1 METTLGYII
10 IFGLIA
16 LFAFFYLRQNEK
28 KTLLLIAGDTYPELQ
43 LTIFIQKEKRKITD
57 LVLQL
62 EARKE
67 DLPFGRIEIELS
79 DQEHR
84 KKSIDLTPHLST
96 DQGQKLRSGEKK
108 NFSLA
113 FSDFLSMLDDSSFD
127 YENFRLTVRTGT
139 GKVFKTHLLTYH
151 PRWGIFKSDSGK
163 YN

>member
-16 LFAFFYLRQNEK
+16 LFAFFYLSRNEK
-28 KTLLLIAGDTYPELQ
+28 KTLLRIASDTYPELQ
-43 LTIFIQKEKRKITD
+43 LSTFIKKEKREITT

-67 DLPFGRIEIELS
+67 DLPVGRIEIELS

-84 KKSIDLTPHLST
+84 KKSIDLTHHLSPG
-96 DQGQKLRSGEKK
+96 QGQKLISGEKK

-113 FSDFLSMLDDSSFD
+113 FADFLNLLDDSSFA
-127 YENFRLTVRTGT
+127 YENFRLTVRTET
-139 GKVFKTHLLTYH
+139 GKVFKTHPLTYH
-151 PRWGIFKSDSGK
+151 PRWGVFKSDSGK